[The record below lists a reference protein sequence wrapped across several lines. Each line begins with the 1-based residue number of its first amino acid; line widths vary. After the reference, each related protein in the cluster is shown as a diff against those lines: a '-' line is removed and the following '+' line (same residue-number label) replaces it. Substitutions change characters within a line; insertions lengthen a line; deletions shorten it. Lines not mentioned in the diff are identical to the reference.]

1 MSRYF
6 IFICLFIISFIF
18 GTTVSGIIKNSSN
31 GKSIPNANIYI
42 IEKEEGTVS
51 DPYGYYKI
59 DLSDGS
65 YTINITNIGF
75 KTYSSVIN
83 INDGDIE
90 LNVNMDPA
98 ILEFGEISV
107 EGLFSTRL
115 GYESADV
122 ISKNV
127 FELKE
132 VELLFENFILVK
144 LYTDG
149 KGEKYSINRNLEIDR
164 FGTAALPYYV
174 ILTPDDNLISTF
186 PGMDVNPNNFIQ
198 FLENAKS
205 EYYD

>member
-65 YTINITNIGF
+65 YTISITNIGF

-122 ISKNV
+122 ITKND
-127 FELKE
+127 FES
-132 VELLFENFILVK
+132 
-144 LYTDG
+144 Y
-149 KGEKYSINRNLEIDR
+149 EKNQR
-164 FGTAALPYYV
+164 
-174 ILTPDDNLISTF
+174 
-186 PGMDVNPNNFIQ
+186 
-198 FLENAKS
+198 
-205 EYYD
+205 